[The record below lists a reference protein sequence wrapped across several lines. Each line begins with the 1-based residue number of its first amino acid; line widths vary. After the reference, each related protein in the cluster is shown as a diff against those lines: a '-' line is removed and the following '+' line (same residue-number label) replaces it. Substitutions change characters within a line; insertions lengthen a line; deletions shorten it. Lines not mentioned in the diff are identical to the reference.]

1 MKVWFEA
8 MGDRQS
14 DIIRLYKTATWYIWV
29 YSLAGT
35 PFSPMSTFVV
45 APPNAW
51 VRLALLHPDDL
62 HGLPKGKLPIGAW

>member
-8 MGDRQS
+8 MGNRQS
-14 DIIRLYKTATWYIWV
+14 DIIRLNKTATWYIWV
-29 YSLAGT
+29 YALAGT

-51 VRLALLHPDDL
+51 GRLALLHPDDL
-62 HGLPKGKLPIGAW
+62 HGLLKGKLLIGAW